1 MRKLWKI
8 HIGLIISFFI
18 AFFSNLFLV
27 IFSNE
32 EINAYYPL
40 ALLLTYTYLITN
52 FLKDDFLTKEFKEKA
67 KLELNSHDYI
77 NVMIYRGIIYFVSSV
92 CIIIAPLMWA
102 MAIINN

>member
-8 HIGLIISFFI
+8 HIGLIISFII
-18 AFFSNLFLV
+18 AFFSNLCLV

-32 EINAYYPL
+32 EINAYYL
-40 ALLLTYTYLITN
+40 IALLLTYMYLIIN
-52 FLKDDFLTKEFKEKA
+52 ILKDDFLSKEFKEKA

-77 NVMIYRGIIYFVSSV
+77 SVIIYRGIIYFVLSV

-102 MAIINN
+102 MAIITN

>member
-8 HIGLIISFFI
+8 HIGLIISFI
-18 AFFSNLFLV
+18 ITFFSTMFLV
-27 IFSNE
+27 FFSNE

-52 FLKDDFLTKEFKEKA
+52 FLKDDFLSKEFKEKA
-67 KLELNSHDYI
+67 KLELNSHDYMSVI
-77 NVMIYRGIIYFVSSV
+77 IYRGIIYFVSSV

>member
-8 HIGLIISFFI
+8 HIGLIISFII
-18 AFFSNLFLV
+18 AFFSNLCLV

-32 EINAYYPL
+32 EINAYYGI
-40 ALLLTYTYLITN
+40 ALLLTYMYLIIN
-52 FLKDDFLTKEFKEKA
+52 FLKDDFLSKEFKEKA

-77 NVMIYRGIIYFVSSV
+77 SVIIYRGIIYFVLSV

-102 MAIINN
+102 MAIITN

>member
-18 AFFSNLFLV
+18 AFFSNLCLV

-32 EINAYYPL
+32 KINAYYPI
-40 ALLLTYTYLITN
+40 ALLLTYMYLIIN
-52 FLKDDFLTKEFKEKA
+52 FLKDDFLSKEFKEKA

-77 NVMIYRGIIYFVSSV
+77 NVMIYRGIIYFVSSA

-102 MAIINN
+102 MAIITN

>member
-8 HIGLIISFFI
+8 HIGLIISFI
-18 AFFSNLFLV
+18 ITFFSTMFLV
-27 IFSNE
+27 IFSNK

-52 FLKDDFLTKEFKEKA
+52 FLKDDFLSKEFKEKA

-77 NVMIYRGIIYFVSSV
+77 SVIIYRGIIYFVSSV

>member
-8 HIGLIISFFI
+8 HIGLIISFI
-18 AFFSNLFLV
+18 ITFFSTMFLV

-40 ALLLTYTYLITN
+40 ALFLTYTYLITN
-52 FLKDDFLTKEFKEKA
+52 FLKDDFLSKEFKEKA

-77 NVMIYRGIIYFVSSV
+77 SVIIYRGIIYFVSSV

-102 MAIINN
+102 MAIITN

>member
-18 AFFSNLFLV
+18 SFFSTMFLV
-27 IFSNE
+27 FFSNE
-32 EINAYYPL
+32 EINAYYGI
-40 ALLLTYTYLITN
+40 ALLLTYMYLIN
-52 FLKDDFLTKEFKEKA
+52 FLKDDFLRKEFKEKA

-77 NVMIYRGIIYFVSSV
+77 SVIIYRGIIYFVLSV

-102 MAIINN
+102 MAIITN

>member
-8 HIGLIISFFI
+8 HIGLIISFII
-18 AFFSNLFLV
+18 AFFSNLCLV

-32 EINAYYPL
+32 EINAYYL
-40 ALLLTYTYLITN
+40 IALLLTYMYLIIN
-52 FLKDDFLTKEFKEKA
+52 FLKDDFLSKEFKEKA

-77 NVMIYRGIIYFVSSV
+77 SVIIYRGIIYFVLSV

-102 MAIINN
+102 MAIITN

>member
-8 HIGLIISFFI
+8 HIGLIISFI
-18 AFFSNLFLV
+18 ITFFSIMFLV
-27 IFSNE
+27 FFSNE
-32 EINAYYPL
+32 EINAYYPI
-40 ALLLTYTYLITN
+40 ALLLTYMYLIIN

-67 KLELNSHDYI
+67 KLELNSHDYV

-92 CIIIAPLMWA
+92 CIIIVPLMWA

>member
-8 HIGLIISFFI
+8 HIGLIISFII
-18 AFFSNLFLV
+18 AFFSNLCLV

-32 EINAYYPL
+32 EINAYYL
-40 ALLLTYTYLITN
+40 IALLLTYMYLIIN
-52 FLKDDFLTKEFKEKA
+52 FLKDDFLSKEFKEKA

-77 NVMIYRGIIYFVSSV
+77 SVIIYRGIIYFVSSV

-102 MAIINN
+102 MAIITN

>member
-8 HIGLIISFFI
+8 HIGLIISFII
-18 AFFSNLFLV
+18 AFFSNLCLV

-32 EINAYYPL
+32 EINAYYL
-40 ALLLTYTYLITN
+40 IALLLTYMYLIIN
-52 FLKDDFLTKEFKEKA
+52 FLKDDFLSKEFKEKA

-102 MAIINN
+102 MAIITN